1 MSSTNIHLF
10 SLLASGIDKSQN
22 FNISANMSDYTYL
35 YEENLHT
42 CMIQNVQTLC
52 IFDAKQTAASL
63 RNAY

>member
-10 SLLASGIDKSQN
+10 GLLASGIDIGRN

-35 YEENLHT
+35 YKECLHT

-52 IFDAKQTAASL
+52 MFDAKQTVASL